1 MALKIPLPTMPTP
14 REAYIAGMKAG
25 ADRPNKRNANFRF
38 FSTPLLRSAWETGLK
53 HGQKTPAPDSRL
65 L

>member
-1 MALKIPLPTMPTP
+1 MPTP

-25 ADRPNKRNANFRF
+25 ADRPNKRNSNFRF
-38 FSTPLLRSAWETGLK
+38 FLTPLLRYAWETGLK
-53 HGQKTPAPDSRL
+53 RGQKTRVTDSRL